1 MQSEFESMED
11 YWQGKMSEERA
22 FYEDQVKV
30 NESQFKELEMRMNI
44 EKQQVKLYGYKS
56 WFILPFFKFQ

>member
-11 YWQGKMSEERA
+11 YWQGKMSEERT

-30 NESQFKELEMRMNI
+30 NESQFKELEMRMK
-44 EKQQVKLYGYKS
+44 EYEDLLVL
-56 WFILPFFKFQ
+56 